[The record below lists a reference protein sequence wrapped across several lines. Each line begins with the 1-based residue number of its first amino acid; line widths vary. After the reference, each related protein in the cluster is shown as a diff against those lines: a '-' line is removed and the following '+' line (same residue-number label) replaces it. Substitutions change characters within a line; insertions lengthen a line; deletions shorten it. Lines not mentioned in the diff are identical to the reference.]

1 MLIIFICG
9 DKMNLLFIC
18 SQNKR
23 RSLTAEKLFDG
34 YNGHKVASAGTETNS
49 RIKVTPGL
57 LGWADIIF
65 CMEKKHVRR
74 IKEKYS
80 DIVANKKVICLNI
93 SDDYEFMDRELQE
106 LLESC
111 VCEYLFIEQGMGE
124 NL

>member
-1 MLIIFICG
+1 
-9 DKMNLLFIC
+9 MNLLFLC

-23 RSLTAEKLFDG
+23 RSLTAEKIFDG
-34 YNGHKVASAGTETNS
+34 YNGHKAYSAGTETNS

-74 IKEKYS
+74 IKEKYP
-80 DIVANKKVICLNI
+80 DIVANKKLVCLNI

-106 LLESC
+106 LLKGC
-111 VCEYLFIEQGMGE
+111 VYEYIQ
-124 NL
+124 